1 MKQRDADVS
10 KQSRRHMSRDVEHLT
25 PVKDK
30 PLLKSKPKTVAAGI
44 PAVLSTMTHG
54 LTRMGAI
61 RSVTNLTRVNSFG
74 GFDCPGCAWPDP
86 DDERTVFEFCENGA
100 KAVAD
105 EATRARADP
114 DFWSEWS
121 VADLSRKPDHWL
133 NSQGR
138 LTHPMILRPDSQH
151 YEPIAWQSAFEIIAD
166 HLSSLDNPDEAI
178 FYTSGRTSNEAAFL
192 WQLLARRLGTNN
204 LPDCSNMC
212 HESSGVA
219 LGDSIGIGKGT
230 VKLDD
235 FNKADLILVVGQN
248 PGSNHPRMLSALKA
262 AKVAGASVVSINPLF
277 ETGMKRFKHP
287 QDPLEVIGQGTK
299 IADMHIPVNVNGD
312 LALFRGLSKSIISGA
327 GVDYEF
333 IEEFTHGYYEYE
345 NAVSNTSWSEI
356 VSTSG
361 VSRHDIEKLATA
373 MRSSKGTIVCWAMG
387 LTQHHN
393 SVATIQEIVNSLLL
407 GGHIGRPGSG
417 LCPVRGHSNVQGD
430 RTVGINHKPS
440 SGFLSSLRNTTGIA
454 PPTSHGFDSVA
465 SVLAMLEGEAS
476 VFLSMGGNFVSAMSD
491 TDSTCK
497 AIQNCDLTVQISTKP
512 NRSHLVTGKTALI
525 LPCLGRTER
534 DISAEGDQ
542 FVTVENSMGV
552 VHSSRG
558 SAKPASKHLMSE
570 PSIVSAIGSALEI
583 KIGQSGIPWDFL
595 SNDYDSIRD
604 MIESAIPGFDSY
616 NERVREP
623 SGFYLPNPPRDART
637 FNTDSGKANF
647 RAHSISSV
655 SPEKDQFVMMT
666 IRSHD
671 QYNTTIYGLDDRY
684 RGIKQSRRIVLMC
697 REDMDK
703 LGIKTG
709 TMVDLKSHFEGQIL
723 MAPKWRVVEYDIP
736 ANNVATYFPEANC
749 LIPLNSVA
757 EGSNTPTSKSVCV
770 TIQPT
775 SQNMRFWNSKA
786 TQAA

>member
-1 MKQRDADVS
+1 
-10 KQSRRHMSRDVEHLT
+10 MSRDVDHLT
-25 PVKDK
+25 PIKDR
-30 PLLKSKPKTVAAGI
+30 PLQQSSPKEVAAGI
-44 PAVLSTMTHG
+44 PAIFSTMSHG
-54 LTRMGAI
+54 LSRMGAI
-61 RSVTNLTRVNSFG
+61 RSISNLSRVNSFG

-86 DDERTVFEFCENGA
+86 DDDRTAFEFCENGA

-114 DFWSEWS
+114 NFWSKWS
-121 VADLSRKPDHWL
+121 VEELSRKSDRWL

-138 LTHPMILRPDSQH
+138 LTHPMVLNPESLH
-151 YEPIAWQSAFEIIAD
+151 YEPVSWNSAFNIIAE
-166 HLSSLDNPDEAI
+166 HLSALDNPNEAI

-235 FNKADLILVVGQN
+235 FSKADLILVVGQN
-248 PGSNHPRMLSALKA
+248 PGSNHPRMLSALKS
-262 AKVAGASVVSINPLF
+262 AKVAGASVVSINPLL
-277 ETGMKRFKHP
+277 ETGMRRFKHP
-287 QDPLEVIGQGTK
+287 QDFLEVMGQGTT

-312 LALFRGLSKSIISGA
+312 LSLFRGLSKSIISGS
-327 GVDYEF
+327 GVDYDF
-333 IEEFTHGYYEYE
+333 VEEYTHGFEEYE
-345 NAVSNTSWSEI
+345 HAVANTSWDNI

-361 VSRHDIEKLATA
+361 VARHDIENLAAA
-373 MRSSKGTIVCWAMG
+373 MRSSSSTIVCWAMG

-407 GGHIGRPGSG
+407 GGHIGRPGAG

-430 RTVGINHKPS
+430 RTVGIDHKPS
-440 SGFLSSLRNTTGIA
+440 RGFLDALRNTTGIN
-454 PPTSHGFDSVA
+454 PPISHGHDSVS
-465 SVLAMLEGEAS
+465 SVLAMLEGEAR

-491 TDSTCK
+491 TESTSK
-497 AIQNCDLTVQISTKP
+497 AIQKCDLSVQISTKP

-525 LPCLGRTER
+525 LPCLGRTEK
-534 DISAEGDQ
+534 DVTPIGHQ
-542 FVTVENSMGV
+542 FVSVENSMGI

-570 PSIVSAIGSALEI
+570 PGIVSGIASALDN
-583 KIGQSGIPWDFL
+583 KIGFSGIEWSDL
-595 SNDYDSIRD
+595 SDNYDKIRD
-604 MIESAIPGFDSY
+604 LIESSIPGFDSY
-616 NERVREP
+616 NDRVRES
-623 SGFYLPNPPRDART
+623 SGFYLPNPPRDSRT
-637 FNTDSGKANF
+637 FNTDTGKANF
-647 RAHSISSV
+647 RVNSISSI
-655 SPEKDQFVMMT
+655 SPAPDQFVMMT

-684 RGIKQSRRIVLMC
+684 RGIKESRRIVLMC
-697 REDMDK
+697 KQDMST
-703 LGIKTG
+703 LGIRTG
-709 TMVDLKSHFEGQIL
+709 VMVDLTSHFEGEQL
-723 MAPKWRVVEYDIP
+723 SSPKWRVVEYDIP
-736 ANNVATYFPEANC
+736 AGNIATYFPEANC

-770 TIQPT
+770 TVSPT
-775 SQNMRFWNSKA
+775 SQNMRFWNRSA